1 MTLRNRDLSVMPPDI
16 AAVGQ
21 RLMDETAPYRVIGD
35 HLADVL
41 HDAQFAD
48 LYQPTGRNAVSPS
61 LLALV
66 TIFQFL
72 EDVPDREAAAMVVLR
87 LDWKYALHLPVAY
100 RGFDYS
106 ILCDFRQ
113 RVLAHGKDEL
123 LFDAILEKVKA
134 LGFIKKRGKQRT
146 DSIAVVGAVR
156 QLSALE
162 TVTETLRT
170 TIRALEKADPVWA
183 ETTLPA
189 SFREQ
194 YAHLRPDYRLTKP
207 EREALMRQVGADG
220 LWLLEQITA
229 AAPEAVRTLNAVQT
243 MRSVWEQRY
252 HRVEGKVAVREQ
264 SVACTALIVTPHD
277 PGVRAGEKRGK
288 RWHGEKVHVTET
300 AEVAAEGENFITV
313 MTTANASSGDAQT
326 LPAIRQ
332 KLVERAVVP
341 EKQYVD
347 SGYVSGQQMAQSQS
361 AGIILMGPPLADTSP
376 NGFKISAFTIDR
388 ETKQATCP
396 DGKQAVKWRERT
408 DRDGSKA
415 VNIQFA
421 AAECAVCPTR
431 AQCTTSQSGRSV
443 HLSEHYEILEARRAE
458 AQTAE
463 FREEMR
469 ARPAIEATL
478 SELVRQHGLRRHRYR
493 GDAKRHFE
501 NLLKG
506 AACNLKRL
514 ARALRRRWEREKTA
528 AAGGGQLVVASS

>member
-21 RLMDETAPYRVIGD
+21 RLMDEPA
-35 HLADVL
+35 
-41 HDAQFAD
+41 
-48 LYQPTGRNAVSPS
+48 
-61 LLALV
+61 
-66 TIFQFL
+66 
-72 EDVPDREAAAMVVLR
+72 REAAAMVVLR

-170 TIRALEKADPVWA
+170 TIRALEKAAPVWA

-207 EREALMRQVGADG
+207 EREALMRQVGAGG
-220 LWLLEQITA
+220 LWLLGEITA

-300 AEVAAEGENFITV
+300 AEV
-313 MTTANASSGDAQT
+313 
-326 LPAIRQ
+326 
-332 KLVERAVVP
+332 
-341 EKQYVD
+341 
-347 SGYVSGQQMAQSQS
+347 
-361 AGIILMGPPLADTSP
+361 
-376 NGFKISAFTIDR
+376 
-388 ETKQATCP
+388 
-396 DGKQAVKWRERT
+396 
-408 DRDGSKA
+408 
-415 VNIQFA
+415 
-421 AAECAVCPTR
+421 
-431 AQCTTSQSGRSV
+431 
-443 HLSEHYEILEARRAE
+443 
-458 AQTAE
+458 
-463 FREEMR
+463 
-469 ARPAIEATL
+469 
-478 SELVRQHGLRRHRYR
+478 
-493 GDAKRHFE
+493 
-501 NLLKG
+501 
-506 AACNLKRL
+506 
-514 ARALRRRWEREKTA
+514 
-528 AAGGGQLVVASS
+528 